1 MFIDHH
7 KCRQLLLLYSK
18 TATDNEALLS
28 FGEDDFDEL
37 LQLLSIHSPVLVPLI
52 KNANPCQRAYAPLLR
67 ALSTLSPVC
76 ALIVPTP
83 SNLELVETLIEGC
96 EVRSNPDLWCRL
108 QYNIPII
115 FKLMID
121 LNVIS
126 IPEVVRPIIL
136 KMKEVAKRP
145 YEAVISECYDT
156 VEPPVMTDADDCCY
170 YPNLPKCR
178 ERGYYASD
186 TTSTVS
192 TCTKVHR
199 GHPS

>member
-1 MFIDHH
+1 MKSVQILT
-7 KCRQLLLLYSK
+7 C
-18 TATDNEALLS
+18 
-28 FGEDDFDEL
+28 G
-37 LQLLSIHSPVLVPLI
+37 V
-52 KNANPCQRAYAPLLR
+52 
-67 ALSTLSPVC
+67 
-76 ALIVPTP
+76 
-83 SNLELVETLIEGC
+83 
-96 EVRSNPDLWCRL
+96 
-108 QYNIPII
+108 
-115 FKLMID
+115 KLMID

-136 KMKEVAKRP
+136 KMKKVAKRP
-145 YEAVISECYDT
+145 YEAVISKCYDT

-199 GHPS
+199 GHPSLLPEIFTIFCPHGMS